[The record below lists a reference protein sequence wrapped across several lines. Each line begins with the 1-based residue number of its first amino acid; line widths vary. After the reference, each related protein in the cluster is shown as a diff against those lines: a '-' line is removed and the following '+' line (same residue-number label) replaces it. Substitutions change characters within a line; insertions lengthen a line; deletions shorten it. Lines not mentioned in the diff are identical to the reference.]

1 MAQKTQRE
9 LKAMAYA
16 IADEIE
22 TRSRAV
28 MALGYTWDEAV
39 GLVTRYMAYRSR
51 TGKEAG
57 Q

>member
-1 MAQKTQRE
+1 MTKKSQRE

-28 MALGYTWDEAV
+28 MALGYTWDEAM

-51 TGKEAG
+51 TGKEAS

>member
-1 MAQKTQRE
+1 MTSITQRE
-9 LKAMAYA
+9 LKAKAYA

-22 TRSRAV
+22 TRARAV

-51 TGKEAG
+51 TGKGAS